1 MSESCKDTNIP
12 SVDETALEC
21 CEIHS
26 TNCIVTAE
34 AVPCL
39 KTGKGATLTKLFS
52 NLCIVIKDIYSK
64 LTGIDTTIE
73 GINTTVGDINTVVEG
88 NSEAITEI
96 NTALNQ
102 CSNLTV
108 SIASSANTLTA
119 TVSGGEAPYT
129 YLWKSVQGS
138 HEGHLIDGVDNDS
151 TLSTT
156 KVNDSGVLLETESD
170 IVYSTLFK
178 LVVTD
183 DNGCVKE
190 EYFMHTEKETI
201 II

>member
-26 TNCIVTAE
+26 TNCVVTSE

-64 LTGIDTTIE
+64 LTGVDDTIE
-73 GINTTVGDINTVVEG
+73 DINTVVEG
-88 NSEAITEI
+88 NSEAISEI
-96 NTALNQ
+96 NTVLTQ
-102 CSNLTV
+102 CSDLSV
-108 SIASSANTLTA
+108 SINSSADTLTA
-119 TVSGGEAPYT
+119 SVVGGEAPYT

-138 HEGHLIDGVDNDS
+138 HEGHLIDGVDNGS

-156 KVNDSGVLLETESD
+156 KVNNSGTLLETGSD

-183 DNGCVKE
+183 ANGCIKE